1 MFDLR
6 LPSGLFFVLIG
17 LVLVGFGLFSPGLRA
32 PMTDANVDLYAG
44 AVMLGFGAVLLF
56 LARRGRI

>member
-17 LVLVGFGLFSPGLRA
+17 LVLVGFGLFAPGLRA

-44 AVMLGFGAVLLF
+44 AVMLGFGASLLF

>member
-17 LVLVGFGLFSPGLRA
+17 LVLVGFGLFAPGLRA

-44 AVMLGFGAVLLF
+44 AVMLGFGAFLLF

>member
-1 MFDLR
+1 MLDLR

-17 LVLVGFGLFSPGLRA
+17 LLLVAYNLFLPGLRA
-32 PMTDANVDLYAG
+32 PMTDAKVDLYAG
-44 AVMLGFGAVLLF
+44 AVMLGFGSVLLF

>member
-44 AVMLGFGAVLLF
+44 AVMLGFGAFLLF